1 MKRSPYIDCAC
12 KGLWVTLLMPSA
24 AGCKPD
30 REQNY
35 EFLPWLNNM
44 LSSTAAETNTTN
56 LVFRNHQTNQLPP
69 EGTIPRGFQPL
80 HFTVDEPGRDQAG
93 RELKNQF
100 DPTPAHLERGAVMFK
115 TFCTPCHGTG
125 GAGDGPVAKRG
136 MPGFPVNVAESGV
149 GLWPDGRIFH
159 LITYGRANMPAYAS
173 QISPE
178 DRWKIILHVREL
190 QKANKGAVPVG
201 GPAAVTPAAVP

>member
-1 MKRSPYIDCAC
+1 MKRSAYTDSAL
-12 KGLWVTLLMPSA
+12 KTLVATVLVLSA
-24 AGCKPD
+24 AGCKPG
-30 REQNY
+30 REPNY
-35 EFLPWLNNM
+35 EVLPWLNKM
-44 LSSTAAETNTTN
+44 LISSAAETNTIN
-56 LVFRNHQTNQLPP
+56 SVFKNHQTNQMPP

-100 DPTPAHLERGAVMFK
+100 DATPANLERGLAMFT

-136 MPGFPVNVAESGV
+136 MPGFPINAADAGP

-201 GPAAVTPAAVP
+201 GQAAPVPVSP